1 MKIDETP
8 RIGALRVYS
17 QMAERRAEGAVGKKR
32 KDEVHISAEAK
43 QLLDARELQEAER
56 SRRLEALKREVAS
69 GTYYVEAGKIAE
81 KLLPFLLK

>member
-8 RIGALRVYS
+8 RLGALRAYG
-17 QMAERRAEGAVGKKR
+17 QMAERRAEGAVGKTR
-32 KDEVHISAEAK
+32 KDEVQISAEAK

-56 SRRLEALKREVAS
+56 SRRLETLKREIAS

-81 KLLPFLLK
+81 RLLPFLLK